1 MFIMGDHRPEGI
13 DHCGLQDPRGNV
25 PDIFFRHW
33 EAFDEDNTVPLF
45 LSQAAYGRKTVQV
58 RRHTRRI
65 LQVTIPSQW

>member
-33 EAFDEDNTVPLF
+33 EAFDVDNTVPLF
-45 LSQAAYGRKTVQV
+45 IGGSIHGRKTVQV
-58 RRHTRRI
+58 RRHTRKI
-65 LQVTIPSQW
+65 LQVAIPSQW